1 MAVVRP
7 CLKKIA
13 SLSGSKFEAP
23 ARPGAAVFGTWTCLT
38 PRKLY
43 LLSLALP
50 ALFLVACTG
59 EGIPSLPQGLTATQA
74 APPATATNL
83 PPLSAEGSTVIA
95 NAPDPAPNNEA
106 IIDTV
111 EVLLL
116 ESFPTRVNVRVKGKL
131 PDGCV
136 TIERISQERSGST
149 LTATIFTTRQ
159 PDAGCIAQ
167 LQAFEQVLPL
177 DVSNL
182 APGAY
187 TMTVRGSNSV
197 STTFQWS
204 DDNPA
209 PATATP
215 EPLVSPSASPTRLPS
230 PANGSIEGVVW
241 ADFCRLLVNGAPS
254 AGCIPDGRGGYRADG
269 TYNNGEARIV
279 GVQVT
284 LSRGGCTS
292 LNASAVQT
300 ATDATGFYSFGNL
313 EPGPYCIA
321 IETQVEPNSSLLLPG
336 TWTYPASG
344 IGRTEVILGPGET
357 KSANFG
363 WDDQFDQIPP
373 GPTACIDQA
382 AYVTDVTI
390 PDNTPVSPGEP
401 FVKIWRIRNTGTCT
415 WGANYALVFTGGEP
429 MGGQGPTPMPQPVQ
443 PGGEIE
449 LSLALVGPATPG
461 IYRGEWKLQ
470 NGSGMLFGSR
480 GDYPFYVQVVVGGAA
495 TPTVLPA
502 ASIGGVVWEDFCHLP
517 ENGLPEGNCVLDS
530 SSGIHRAD
538 GVFNSSESGLAGVQV
553 KLSVGECPGN
563 NFVFSTTTTG
573 PDGTYRFDNLQ
584 AGPHCVSI
592 DALAEPNA
600 SLLLPGAWT
609 FPAVDKVS
617 VTIIAGAEGSQSV
630 DFGWDYQ
637 LK

>member
-1 MAVVRP
+1 MARV
-7 CLKKIA
+7 
-13 SLSGSKFEAP
+13 S
-23 ARPGAAVFGTWTCLT
+23 
-38 PRKLY
+38 LY
-43 LLSLALP
+43 LKRIVSLALP
-50 ALFLVACTG
+50 ALFLIACTG
-59 EGIPSLPQGLTATQA
+59 DMLPSLPQGLTATQE
-74 APPATATNL
+74 APPATATTL
-83 PPLSAEGSTVIA
+83 PPIGAEGSTVIA

-111 EVLLL
+111 EVLLP
-116 ESFPTRVNVRVKGKL
+116 ESLPMRVNVRVKGKL

-149 LTATIFTTRQ
+149 FIATIFTIRQ
-159 PDAGCIAQ
+159 PNAGCIAQ

-177 DVSNL
+177 DGSNL

-187 TMTVRGSNSV
+187 TVTVRGSNSV

-215 EPLVSPSASPTRLPS
+215 EPVASPTASPSPLPS

-241 ADFCRLLVNGAPS
+241 ADFCRLLANGAPS
-254 AGCIPDGRGGYRADG
+254 AGCIPDGRGSYRADG
-269 TYNNGEARIV
+269 TYSNGEARIV
-279 GVQVT
+279 GAQVT
-284 LSRGGCTS
+284 LSRGGC
-292 LNASAVQT
+292 ASVNVYAVQT
-300 ATDATGFYSFGNL
+300 TTDANGFYSFGNL
-313 EPGPYCIA
+313 EPGPYCVA
-321 IETQVEPNSSLLLPG
+321 IETQVEPNLSLLLPG
-336 TWTYPASG
+336 AWTYPAPG
-344 IGRTEVILGPGET
+344 IGRTEVMLGPGET
-357 KSANFG
+357 KSADFG

-382 AYVTDVTI
+382 AYVADVTI
-390 PDNTPVSPGEP
+390 PDNTPVAPGAP
-401 FVKIWRIRNTGTCT
+401 FVKIWRIRNTGTCI

-429 MGGQGPTPMPQPVQ
+429 MGGQGPTPLPQPVQ

-480 GDYPFYVQVVVGGAA
+480 GDYPFYVQIVVGGAA
-495 TPTVLPA
+495 TPTTPSA
-502 ASIGGVVWEDFCHLP
+502 ASIGGVVWEDFCQLR
-517 ENGLPEGNCVLDS
+517 ENGSLEGNCVLDS
-530 SSGIHRAD
+530 SSGFYQAD
-538 GVFNSSESGLAGVQV
+538 GLFNTGELGLAGVQV

-592 DALAEPNA
+592 DPLTEPNA
-600 SLLLPGAWT
+600 TFLLPGAWT
-609 FPAVDKVS
+609 FPAADRAS
-617 VTIIAGAEGSQSV
+617 VTVIAGAEDSQSV

>member
-1 MAVVRP
+1 MAVARP
-7 CLKKIA
+7 CLKKI
-13 SLSGSKFEAP
+13 
-23 ARPGAAVFGTWTCLT
+23 V
-38 PRKLY
+38 
-43 LLSLALP
+43 SLALP

-59 EGIPSLPQGLTATQA
+59 DALPSLLQGLTATQP
-74 APPATATNL
+74 APLATATTL
-83 PPLSAEGSTVIA
+83 PPLGTEGSTVIA

-106 IIDTV
+106 IIDIV

-116 ESFPTRVNVRVKGKL
+116 ESFPMRVNVRVKGKL

-136 TIERISQERSGST
+136 TIERISQERSGNT

-182 APGAY
+182 TPGAY
-187 TMTVRGSNSV
+187 TVTVRGSNSV

-215 EPLVSPSASPTRLPS
+215 EPVTSPTAAPTPLPI
-230 PANGSIEGVVW
+230 PANGSIRGVVW

-269 TYNNGEARIV
+269 TYSNGEARIV
-279 GVQVT
+279 GAQVT
-284 LSRGGCTS
+284 LSRGGC
-292 LNASAVQT
+292 ASVNTYAVPT
-300 ATDATGFYSFGNL
+300 TTDANGFYSFSNL
-313 EPGPYCIA
+313 EPGPYCVA
-321 IETQVEPNSSLLLPG
+321 IETGVEPNSSLLLPG
-336 TWTYPASG
+336 AWTYPASG
-344 IGRTEVILGPGET
+344 IGRTEVMLGPGET
-357 KSANFG
+357 KSADFG
-363 WDDQFDQIPP
+363 WDDQFDQTPP
-373 GPTACIDQA
+373 GPAACIDQA
-382 AYVTDVTI
+382 AYVADVTI
-390 PDNTPVSPGEP
+390 PDNTPAAPGEP
-401 FVKIWRIRNTGTCT
+401 FVKIWRIRNTGTCP

-429 MGGQGPTPMPQPVQ
+429 MGGQGPTPLPQPVQ

-461 IYRGEWKLQ
+461 VYRGEWKLQ

-480 GDYPFYVQVVVGGAA
+480 GDYPFYVQIVVGGAA
-495 TPTVLPA
+495 TPTTPPIL
-502 ASIGGVVWEDFCHLP
+502 SIGGVVWEDFCQLR
-517 ENGLPEGNCVLDS
+517 ENGSLEGNCVLDS
-530 SSGIHRAD
+530 SSGFYQAD
-538 GVFNSSESGLAGVQV
+538 GLFNTGELGLTGVQV

-573 PDGTYRFDNLQ
+573 PDGAYRFDNLQ

-592 DALAEPNA
+592 DALTEPNA
-600 SLLLPGAWT
+600 TLLLPGAWT
-609 FPAVDKVS
+609 FPAADKA
-617 VTIIAGAEGSQSV
+617 TITVIAGAEGSQSV